1 MNAECYVC
9 HLRRHTETARRM
21 GGEAAADA
29 VARELMES
37 YLSAPADAGS
47 PWFGPKVTEL
57 LEKYCGLR
65 GDRFRQEKLD
75 SNRFVLERL
84 EAIRERIR
92 SAEDPVYAGLQ
103 AAILGNYI
111 DFSALQ
117 GEVSFEKL
125 DQMLDEAH
133 NMALDRENYAR
144 FLQDLEHGKKLL
156 YITDNAGEIGFDRL
170 FAEEIQKRFP
180 HLSITFCVRG
190 GPAANDA
197 TREDAEA
204 VGIPFPVIDNGT
216 CIAGTELSLL
226 GQEAKQVM
234 EDADVILSKGQGN
247 VESLLGCGYNI
258 YYAFLV
264 KCSRFMQL
272 FDKPKLT
279 PMFIP
284 EQKWFYV
291 NSWGKA
297 KIE

>member
-1 MNAECYVC
+1 MSVPMNAECYVC
-9 HLRRHTETARRM
+9 HLRRHTDTARHL

-29 VARELMES
+29 VARELLES
-37 YLSAPADAGS
+37 YLSAPKDAGS

-57 LEKYCGLR
+57 LEKYCGIK
-65 GDRFRQEKLD
+65 GDRFLQEKKD

-84 EAIRERIR
+84 DAIRTRIQN
-92 SAEDPVYAGLQ
+92 APDPVYAGLQ
-103 AAILGNYI
+103 LAILGNYI

-125 DQMLDEAH
+125 DAMLDEAH
-133 NMALDRENYAR
+133 KMDLDPQNYAQ
-144 FLQDLEHGKKLL
+144 FLQELEDGKRLL

-170 FAEEIQKRFP
+170 FAEALQERFP
-180 HLSITFCVRG
+180 HLAITFCVRG

-197 TREDAEA
+197 TREDAQA

-216 CIAGTELSLL
+216 CIAGTELSVL
-226 GQEAKQVM
+226 GQEAKQTM
-234 EDADVILSKGQGN
+234 DEADVILSKGQGN

-264 KCSRFMQL
+264 KCTRFMQL

-279 PMFIP
+279 PMFVR
-284 EQKWFYV
+284 ERMK
-291 NSWGKA
+291 
-297 KIE
+297 